1 MDYYILNAYKQFLQ
15 VNDVLTWARW
25 FESAHQTG
33 QRFVRQNRMNGIL
46 ISTIF
51 LGIDHNFFGSG
62 PPILWET
69 MIFGLYR
76 VDPQWRFSDVES
88 AKHWHAIQLHKV
100 KLAVGKKRRRFC
112 LSIPKTG
119 PIIAKP
125 LHYH

>member
-1 MDYYILNAYKQFLQ
+1 MDYYILNAYQRLLR
-15 VNDVLTWARW
+15 VNDVETWAHW

-33 QRFVRQNRMNGIL
+33 QRFIKQNRMNGIL

-100 KLAVGKKRRRFC
+100 KLAVGKKRRRFR

-125 LHYH
+125 LHCH

>member
-1 MDYYILNAYKQFLQ
+1 MDYYILNAYQRLLR
-15 VNDVLTWARW
+15 VNDVETWARW

-33 QRFVRQNRMNGIL
+33 QRFIKQNRMNGIL

-51 LGIDHNFFGSG
+51 LGIDHNFYGSG

-76 VDPQWRFSDVES
+76 ADPQWRFSDVEL

-100 KLAVGKKRRRFC
+100 KLAVGKKRRRFR

-119 PIIAKP
+119 PIVAKP
-125 LHYH
+125 L